1 MNAPPNANFLAG
13 VEVTTAD
20 GEPLRLGELWATRPV
35 VLTFL
40 RHFG

>member
-1 MNAPPNANFLAG
+1 MSAPKDASFLADI
-13 VEVTTAD
+13 EVKTTG